1 MYKKYDHTTQIV
13 SLPGGVKRSNNDI
26 RDDSQTVQARNT
38 PSYCTKLTRDYNSN
52 ISCLPG
58 SMMNSMGADR
68 ILVKQRKNQTS
79 DIFNSN
85 SGNANGNFNSFNTS
99 NRRVES
105 NRIFGQSNEEKRLIP
120 NPRAQ
125 RPNLI
130 RNVFESQISIV

>member
-1 MYKKYDHTTQIV
+1 
-13 SLPGGVKRSNNDI
+13 
-26 RDDSQTVQARNT
+26 
-38 PSYCTKLTRDYNSN
+38 
-52 ISCLPG
+52 
-58 SMMNSMGADR
+58 MMKSIGADR
-68 ILVKQRKNQTS
+68 ILVKHRKNQTS

-85 SGNANGNFNSFNTS
+85 SGSNSNINGNFNSFNTS